1 MPVDLNQYTSFITEE
16 GRFATTITEAKEDF
30 TKSGEN
36 CITTTFTTPEGSAF
50 TTQFQMN
57 EKWGWKLKKLA
68 EAARLS
74 QSEISNFEPEML
86 VGKSVDIV
94 LERGEKYLN
103 LKTTLRSE
111 TPAVAPAQRAPKPA
125 TRTNEDVPF

>member
-1 MPVDLNQYTSFITEE
+1 MPTDLNQYTSFITEE
-16 GRFATTITEAKEDF
+16 GRFSTTVTEAKEDF

-68 EAARLS
+68 EACKLS
-74 QSEISNFEPEML
+74 PAEISNFEPDML
-86 VGKSVDIV
+86 IGKSVDIV
-94 LERGEKYLN
+94 LVRGEKYLN
-103 LKTTLRSE
+103 IHNTLRSE
-111 TPAVAPAQRAPKPA
+111 LPASAPAPSAP
-125 TRTNEDVPF
+125 TQSRTNEDVPF